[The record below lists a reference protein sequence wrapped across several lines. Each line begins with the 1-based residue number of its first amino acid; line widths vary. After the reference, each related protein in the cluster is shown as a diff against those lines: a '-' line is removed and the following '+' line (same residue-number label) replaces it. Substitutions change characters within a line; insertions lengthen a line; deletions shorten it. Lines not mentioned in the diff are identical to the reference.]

1 MTLAQ
6 WLKGIGSNAYS
17 PIVTGPGVGIHD
29 TSHIEHTRTYLWDLS
44 DYYVSSVQ
52 AGVIWLLPIPPK
64 LSK

>member
-6 WLKGIGSNAYS
+6 WLKGIGSNAYA

-29 TSHIEHTRTYLWDLS
+29 TPHIAYTRTYLWDLS

-52 AGVIWLLPIPPK
+52 AGVIWLLPRTGQT
-64 LSK
+64 SK